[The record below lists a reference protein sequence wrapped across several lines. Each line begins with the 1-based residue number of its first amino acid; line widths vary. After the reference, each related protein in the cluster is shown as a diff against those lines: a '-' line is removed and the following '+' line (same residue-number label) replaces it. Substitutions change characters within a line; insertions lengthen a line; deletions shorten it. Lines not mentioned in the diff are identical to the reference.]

1 MNKGHAYS
9 TINNEKCA
17 IAIVVYIPPYD
28 SLNELPLINKYMTGT
43 IFVWD
48 VDILLRYNFE
58 QQEDNCL
65 LSEIILTQ
73 KFIVLLLLLGF
84 RDSVQLNYLVLI
96 I

>member
-73 KFIVLLLLLGF
+73 KFIVLLLLLGAP
-84 RDSVQLNYLVLI
+84 RLSTIKLYILI